1 MSRAVVF
8 LLLFLIVP
16 LVRAETLRVAL
27 YDTDYPPYHLVSGKQ
42 KGLVDELLERFAEQ
56 YKLKTDYILVP
67 EVRSQHLLDEGKV
80 DVRLESEQWYR
91 GGNQYY
97 WSDSIAVVEDI
108 LVMPRGC
115 HIPAIDELGG
125 YVLMARF
132 GYTYPQFE
140 ALFASGKLHRE
151 DFYSELDMLKALVDI
166 QKNQRVAVIAKTT
179 LQWYA
184 SKYNAFKKLTVR
196 DYIVGKAPMQLQFA
210 YNEKGKRISE
220 QFNEFMKNLK
230 SSGEFAKIES
240 NYH

>member
-1 MSRAVVF
+1 MSRVVVF
-8 LLLFLIVP
+8 LLLLLITP

-27 YDTDYPPYHLVSGKQ
+27 YDTDYPPYHFVDSGQ
-42 KGLVDELLERFAEQ
+42 KGLVADLLSRFAEKYNYDLQ
-56 YKLKTDYILVP
+56 YMLVP
-67 EVRSQHLLDEGKV
+67 EVRSQHLLDEGQV

-91 GGNQYY
+91 GDNQYY
-97 WSDSIAVVEDI
+97 WSDSIAIVEDI

-140 ALFASGKLHRE
+140 ALFAAGKLHRE
-151 DFYSELDMLKALVDI
+151 DFYSEIDMLNALVDM
-166 QKNQRVAVIAKTT
+166 QQNQRVAVISKNT

-184 SKYNAFKKLTVR
+184 SRNHVFKKFTVS
-196 DYIVGKAPMQLQFA
+196 DYSVGRAPMQLQFT
-210 YNEKGKRISE
+210 YNEKGKHMSE

-240 NYH
+240 NYQ

>member
-1 MSRAVVF
+1 MSRAVAF
-8 LLLFLIVP
+8 LLLLLITP

-27 YDTDYPPYHLVSGKQ
+27 YDTDYPPYHFVDSGQ
-42 KGLVDELLERFAEQ
+42 KGLIADLLSRFAEKYNYDLQ
-56 YKLKTDYILVP
+56 YMLVP
-67 EVRSQHLLDEGKV
+67 EVRSQHLLDEGQV

-91 GGNQYY
+91 GDNQYY
-97 WSDSIAVVEDI
+97 WSDSIAIVEDI

-140 ALFASGKLHRE
+140 ALFAAGKLHRE
-151 DFYSELDMLKALVDI
+151 DFYSEIDMLNALVDM
-166 QKNQRVAVIAKTT
+166 QQNQRVAVISKNT

-184 SKYNAFKKLTVR
+184 SRNHVFKKFTVT
-196 DYIVGKAPMQLQFA
+196 DYSVGRAPMQLQFT
-210 YNEKGKRISE
+210 YNEKGKHMSE

-240 NYH
+240 NYQ

>member
-8 LLLFLIVP
+8 LLLLLITP

-27 YDTDYPPYHLVSGKQ
+27 YDTDYPPYHFVDSGQ
-42 KGLVDELLERFAEQ
+42 KGLIADLLSRFAEKYNYDLQ
-56 YKLKTDYILVP
+56 YMLVP
-67 EVRSQHLLDEGKV
+67 EVRSQHLLDEGQV

-91 GGNQYY
+91 GDNQYY
-97 WSDSIAVVEDI
+97 WSDSIAIVEDI

-125 YVLMARF
+125 YVLMTRF

-140 ALFASGKLHRE
+140 ALFSAGKLHRE
-151 DFYSELDMLKALVDI
+151 DFYSEIDMLNALVDM
-166 QKNQRVAVIAKTT
+166 QQNQRVAVISKNT

-184 SKYNAFKKLTVR
+184 SRNHVFKKFTVS
-196 DYIVGKAPMQLQFA
+196 DYSVGRAPMQLQFT
-210 YNEKGKRISE
+210 YNEKGKHMSE

-240 NYH
+240 NYQ

>member
-8 LLLFLIVP
+8 LLLLLITP

-27 YDTDYPPYHLVSGKQ
+27 YDTDYPPYHFVDSGQ
-42 KGLVDELLERFAEQ
+42 KGLIADLLSRFAEKYNYDLQ
-56 YKLKTDYILVP
+56 YMLVP
-67 EVRSQHLLDEGKV
+67 EVRSQHLLDEGQV

-91 GGNQYY
+91 GDNQYY
-97 WSDSIAVVEDI
+97 WSDSIAIVEDI

-115 HIPAIDELGG
+115 YIPAIDELGG

-140 ALFASGKLHRE
+140 ALFAAGKLHRE
-151 DFYSELDMLKALVDI
+151 DFYSEIDMLNALVDM
-166 QKNQRVAVIAKTT
+166 QQNQRVAVISKNT

-184 SKYNAFKKLTVR
+184 SRNHVFKKFTVS
-196 DYIVGKAPMQLQFA
+196 DYSVGRAPMQLQFT
-210 YNEKGKRISE
+210 YNEKGKHMSE

-240 NYH
+240 NYQ

>member
-8 LLLFLIVP
+8 LLLLLITP

-27 YDTDYPPYHLVSGKQ
+27 YDTDYPPYHFVDSGQ
-42 KGLVDELLERFAEQ
+42 KGLVADLLSRFAEKYNYDLQ
-56 YKLKTDYILVP
+56 YMLVP
-67 EVRSQHLLDEGKV
+67 EVRSQHLLDEGQV

-91 GGNQYY
+91 GDNQYY
-97 WSDSIAVVEDI
+97 WSDSIAIVEDI

-140 ALFASGKLHRE
+140 ALFAAGKLHRE
-151 DFYSELDMLKALVDI
+151 DFYSEIDMLNALVDM
-166 QKNQRVAVIAKTT
+166 QQNQRVAVIAKNT
-179 LQWYA
+179 LQWYT
-184 SKYNAFKKLTVR
+184 SRNHVFKKFTVS
-196 DYIVGKAPMQLQFA
+196 DYSVGRAPMQLQFT
-210 YNEKGKRISE
+210 YNEKGKHMSE

-240 NYH
+240 NYQ

>member
-8 LLLFLIVP
+8 LLLLLITP
-16 LVRAETLRVAL
+16 LVRAETLRIAL
-27 YDTDYPPYHLVSGKQ
+27 YDTDYPPYHFVDSGQ
-42 KGLVDELLERFAEQ
+42 KGLVADLLSRFAEKYNYDLQ
-56 YKLKTDYILVP
+56 YMLVP
-67 EVRSQHLLDEGKV
+67 EVRSQHLLDEGQV

-91 GGNQYY
+91 GDNQYY
-97 WSDSIAVVEDI
+97 WSDSIAIVEDI

-140 ALFASGKLHRE
+140 ALFSAGKLHRE
-151 DFYSELDMLKALVDI
+151 DFYSEIDMLNALVDM
-166 QKNQRVAVIAKTT
+166 QQNQRVAVISKNT

-184 SKYNAFKKLTVR
+184 SRNHVFKKFTVS
-196 DYIVGKAPMQLQFA
+196 DYSVGRAPMQLQFT
-210 YNEKGKRISE
+210 YNEKGKHMSE

-240 NYH
+240 NYQ

>member
-8 LLLFLIVP
+8 LLLLLITP

-27 YDTDYPPYHLVSGKQ
+27 YDTDYPPYHFVDSGQ
-42 KGLVDELLERFAEQ
+42 KGLVADLLSRFAEKYNYDLQ
-56 YKLKTDYILVP
+56 YMLVP
-67 EVRSQHLLDEGKV
+67 EVRSQHLLDEGQV

-91 GGNQYY
+91 GDNQYY
-97 WSDSIAVVEDI
+97 WSDSIAIVEDI

-140 ALFASGKLHRE
+140 ALFAAGKLHRE
-151 DFYSELDMLKALVDI
+151 DFYSEIDMLNALVDM
-166 QKNQRVAVIAKTT
+166 QQNQRVAVIAKNT

-184 SKYNAFKKLTVR
+184 SRNHVFKKFTVS
-196 DYIVGKAPMQLQFA
+196 DYSVGRAPMQLQFT
-210 YNEKGKRISE
+210 YNEKGKHMSE

-240 NYH
+240 NYQ

>member
-8 LLLFLIVP
+8 LLLLLITP

-27 YDTDYPPYHLVSGKQ
+27 YDTDYPPYHFVDSGQ
-42 KGLVDELLERFAEQ
+42 KGLIADLLSRFAEKYNYDLQ
-56 YKLKTDYILVP
+56 YMLVP
-67 EVRSQHLLDEGKV
+67 EVRSQHLLDEGQV

-91 GGNQYY
+91 GDNQYY
-97 WSDSIAVVEDI
+97 WSDSIAIVEDI

-140 ALFASGKLHRE
+140 ALFSAGKLHRE
-151 DFYSELDMLKALVDI
+151 DFYSEIDMLNALVDM
-166 QKNQRVAVIAKTT
+166 QQNQRVAVISKNT

-184 SKYNAFKKLTVR
+184 SRNHVFKKFTVS
-196 DYIVGKAPMQLQFA
+196 DYSVGRAPMQLQFT
-210 YNEKGKRISE
+210 YNEKGKHMSE

-240 NYH
+240 NYQ

>member
-8 LLLFLIVP
+8 LLLLLITP

-27 YDTDYPPYHLVSGKQ
+27 YDTDYPPYHFVDSGQ
-42 KGLVDELLERFAEQ
+42 KGLVADLLSRFAEKYNYDLQ
-56 YKLKTDYILVP
+56 YMLVP
-67 EVRSQHLLDEGKV
+67 EVRSQHLLDEGQV

-91 GGNQYY
+91 GDNQYY
-97 WSDSIAVVEDI
+97 WSDSIAIVEDI

-140 ALFASGKLHRE
+140 ALFAAGKLHRE
-151 DFYSELDMLKALVDI
+151 DFYSEIDMLNALVDM
-166 QKNQRVAVIAKTT
+166 QQNQRVAVISKNT

-184 SKYNAFKKLTVR
+184 SRNHVFKKFTVS
-196 DYIVGKAPMQLQFA
+196 DYSVGRAPMQLQFT
-210 YNEKGKRISE
+210 YNEKGKHMSE

-240 NYH
+240 NYQ

>member
-8 LLLFLIVP
+8 LLLLLIMP

-27 YDTDYPPYHLVSGKQ
+27 YDTDYPPYHFVDSGQ
-42 KGLVDELLERFAEQ
+42 KGLVADLLSRFAEKYNYDLQ
-56 YKLKTDYILVP
+56 YMLVP
-67 EVRSQHLLDEGKV
+67 EVRSQHLLDEGQV

-91 GGNQYY
+91 GDNQYY
-97 WSDSIAVVEDI
+97 WSDSIAIVEDI

-140 ALFASGKLHRE
+140 ALFAAGKLHRE
-151 DFYSELDMLKALVDI
+151 DFYSEIDMLNALVDM
-166 QKNQRVAVIAKTT
+166 QQNQRVAVISKNT

-184 SKYNAFKKLTVR
+184 SRNHVFKKFTVS
-196 DYIVGKAPMQLQFA
+196 DYSVGSAPMQLQFT
-210 YNEKGKRISE
+210 YNEKGKHMSE

-240 NYH
+240 NYQ

>member
-8 LLLFLIVP
+8 LLLLLITP

-27 YDTDYPPYHLVSGKQ
+27 YDTDYPPYHFVDSGQ
-42 KGLVDELLERFAEQ
+42 KGLVADLLSRFAEKYNHDLQ
-56 YKLKTDYILVP
+56 YMLVP
-67 EVRSQHLLDEGKV
+67 EVRSQHLLDEGQV

-91 GGNQYY
+91 GDNQYY
-97 WSDSIAVVEDI
+97 WSDSIAIVEDI

-140 ALFASGKLHRE
+140 ALFAAGKLHRE
-151 DFYSELDMLKALVDI
+151 DFYSEIDMLNALVDM
-166 QKNQRVAVIAKTT
+166 QQNQRVAVISKNT

-184 SKYNAFKKLTVR
+184 SRNHVFKKFTVS
-196 DYIVGKAPMQLQFA
+196 DYSVGRAPMQLQFT
-210 YNEKGKRISE
+210 YNEKGKHMSE

-240 NYH
+240 NYQ

>member
-8 LLLFLIVP
+8 LLLLLITP

-27 YDTDYPPYHLVSGKQ
+27 YDTDYPPYHFVDSGQ
-42 KGLVDELLERFAEQ
+42 KGLVADLLSRFAEKYNYDLQ
-56 YKLKTDYILVP
+56 YMLVP
-67 EVRSQHLLDEGKV
+67 EVRSQHLLDEGQV

-91 GGNQYY
+91 GDNQYY
-97 WSDSIAVVEDI
+97 WSDSIAIVEDI

-140 ALFASGKLHRE
+140 ALFSAGKLHRE
-151 DFYSELDMLKALVDI
+151 DFYSEIDMLNALVDM
-166 QKNQRVAVIAKTT
+166 QQNQRVAVISKNT

-184 SKYNAFKKLTVR
+184 SRNHVFKKFTVS
-196 DYIVGKAPMQLQFA
+196 DYSVGRAPMQLQFT
-210 YNEKGKRISE
+210 YNEKGKHMSE

-240 NYH
+240 NYQ